1 MPTQKFPPRWYVV
14 FAHDVEGSAAARAAA
29 RPAHL
34 ARLEALAEAGRLKV
48 AGPMPRVDGVA
59 PSEGGVTGSVVV
71 AAFDDIAAAKMW
83 AEADPY
89 QAAGVY
95 ASVDVRPFLPVL
107 P

>member
-1 MPTQKFPPRWYVV
+1 MSNQNFPTHWYVV
-14 FAHDVEGSAAARAAA
+14 FAQDAEGSAAARAAA

-34 ARLEALAEAGRLKV
+34 ARLEALAGAGRLKL

-59 PSEGGVTGSVVV
+59 PAEGGVSGSVVV
-71 AAFDDIAAAKMW
+71 AAFQDLANAKAW